1 MPMRAIPKP
10 KTPRSKEYIEFVRRR
25 DCCVTGKTE
34 GVEAHHVVE
43 PGHGKVGA
51 KTSDFRTVP
60 LIAELH
66 REYHEI
72 GRIEFEQKYNIDL
85 EAEIIRLL
93 AEFHR
98 LPKRV
103 KRKMDTEPRSKLV
116 ITRCLCGRS
125 HDLKSGS
132 KKIIEVHGRVATIRC
147 PFKNST
153 FDVKI

>member
-1 MPMRAIPKP
+1 MRAIPKP

-93 AEFHR
+93 AAFHR
-98 LPKRV
+98 LPKRT
-103 KRKMDTEPRSKLV
+103 KRTLDKTIKAHVQVD
-116 ITRCLCGRS
+116 RCICGRGHS
-125 HDLKSGS
+125 FKPGS
-132 KKIIEVHGRVATIRC
+132 KKLDPQQGRIVKAFC
-147 PFKNST
+147 VYKNQW